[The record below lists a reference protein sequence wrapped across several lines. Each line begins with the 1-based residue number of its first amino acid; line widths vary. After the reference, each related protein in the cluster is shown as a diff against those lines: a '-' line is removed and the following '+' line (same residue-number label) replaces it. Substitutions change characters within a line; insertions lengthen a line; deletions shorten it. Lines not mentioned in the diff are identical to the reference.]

1 MSDCN
6 RRVAL
11 LVGVFALL
19 TSASSFAG
27 LSEGLDALKRQDFST
42 ASKELRP
49 LAERGDAEAQYRI
62 GLMYEFGKGFAVD
75 KPRAIGW
82 LGKAAA
88 QGHAV
93 AQLELGVI
101 YANGEGVPQDNVKA
115 VQWFRM
121 SAMQGNATG
130 QYNLALMYA
139 KGAGIGLDIAQ
150 AIAWFRTAAEQGDT
164 GALFKLGVAYENG
177 EGVAK
182 DNVLAYTNYAIA
194 ARNGNKQYVEFRD
207 DIGHKLNPSQAR
219 DAKAIA
225 DAWLPGKPLPGTAGV
240 ATGTAVATKSP
251 PAPAA
256 SSPPAPDKCSATG
269 QMEGQKFAATNC
281 VASLYG
287 DQHSVA
293 IWFNEEA
300 ITPEDKANYQLSSY
314 ADGAKGGKQ
323 RTLLAI
329 MFCPGGGAATA
340 SAAAIKTIDLNT
352 NHAKSPLAGL
362 QRSLNSPQDFKVE
375 KMFGDIK
382 PGGVLAGKIVGNVA
396 KTSFTLEFSVTLP
409 AKDAAAGLSCGK

>member
-1 MSDCN
+1 MSDCV
-6 RRVAL
+6 RRVTL
-11 LVGVFALL
+11 FVGVFAMLC
-19 TSASSFAG
+19 SASGIAG
-27 LSEGLDALKRQDFST
+27 LAEGLDALKRQDFAA

-49 LAERGDAEAQYRI
+49 LADRGDAEAQFRV
-62 GLMYEFGKGFAVD
+62 GLMYEFGKGFSVD
-75 KPRAIGW
+75 MPRAIAW
-82 LGKAAA
+82 LGKSAA
-88 QGHAV
+88 QGHVA

-101 YANGEGVPQDNVKA
+101 YANGEGVPKDSTKA
-115 VQWFRM
+115 VAWFRKA
-121 SAMQGNATG
+121 AMQGNATG
-130 QYNLALMYA
+130 QYNLGLMYA
-139 KGAGIGLDIAQ
+139 KGSGVGLDIAQ
-150 AIAWFRTAAEQGDT
+150 AIAWFRKAAEQGDT

-194 ARNGNKQYVEFRD
+194 ARNGNKEYAEFRD
-207 DIGHKLNPSQAR
+207 DIARKLSPSQAR
-219 DAKAIA
+219 DAKTIA
-225 DAWLPGKPLPGTAGV
+225 DAWLPGKPLPGNGDV
-240 ATGTAVATKSP
+240 SGGTAVAANAS

-256 SSPPAPDKCSATG
+256 NTPPAPDKCSATG
-269 QMEGQKFAATNC
+269 QMEGQKFTATHC

-293 IWFNEEA
+293 IWFNEEPISQDETA
-300 ITPEDKANYQLSSY
+300 SYQLSSY

-340 SAAAIKTIDLNT
+340 SASAVKNIDFNS

-362 QRSLNSPQDFKVE
+362 QRSLTSPGDFKVE
-375 KMFGDIK
+375 KLSGEVK
-382 PGGVLAGKIVGNVA
+382 PGGVLAGKIVGSVA
-396 KTSFTLEFSVTLP
+396 KTSFNLEFSVTLP